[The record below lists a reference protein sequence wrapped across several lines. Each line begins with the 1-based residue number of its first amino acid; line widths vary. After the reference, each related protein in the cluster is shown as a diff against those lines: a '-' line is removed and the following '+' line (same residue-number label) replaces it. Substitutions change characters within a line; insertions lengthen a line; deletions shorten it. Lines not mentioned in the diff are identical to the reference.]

1 MFVRLDKISGKIE
14 EWKPPF
20 EMPREPKSDYYPYW
34 GKGYFIYPHYIPP
47 LPPTEEIYIDSQV
60 YQFFSSLDK
69 TLYQVDFVENTY
81 EEIPIEFDLEEVRR
95 HEPGFREYSQCLMY
109 ACQENAF
116 NSLTDFLDGRITGD
130 PFDKE
135 RQIQA
140 FSEIAANPDGSSGEK
155 IYQFVKGKL

>member
-1 MFVRLDKISGKIE
+1 M
-14 EWKPPF
+14 
-20 EMPREPKSDYYPYW
+20 
-34 GKGYFIYPHYIPP
+34 
-47 LPPTEEIYIDSQV
+47 
-60 YQFFSSLDK
+60 
-69 TLYQVDFVENTY
+69 ENTY

-95 HEPGFREYSQCLMY
+95 HEPGFREDSQWLMY

-116 NSLTDFLDGRITGD
+116 NSLTNFLDGRITGD

-140 FSEIAANPDGSSGEK
+140 FSAIAANPDGSSGEK